1 MKKHMSEQRKKE
13 IMAAYLFLLPTLIG
27 YAIFIAGPTI
37 AAFTLSLC
45 KWDVLTPPNFT
56 GLSNFRRLLH
66 DARFLI
72 VLKNTLIFTAG
83 AVGLEI
89 IIGLIIA
96 LMINRGAPG
105 ILRYFFRTTYFFP
118 VIVSLASVS
127 IVWQFLLNTD
137 FGPINYYLGKLGFDR
152 IPWLSSSRWALLSVI
167 GLFAWKNMGFYM
179 ILFLAALQSVPRQ
192 LYEAAEID
200 GASSWQKFW
209 GITLSLI
216 TPTLFFAIVI
226 GLIGAFQLFDAPYIM
241 TEGGPG
247 DATRT
252 LVMYIY
258 LNGFRFLKMG
268 YAVSSSMVLLAII
281 LICTIF
287 QFGVGRKWVFYQ

>member
-1 MKKHMSEQRKKE
+1 MKKHMSQQRKKE

-72 VLKNTLIFTAG
+72 VLKNTLIFTAS
-83 AVGLEI
+83 AVSLEI

-152 IPWLSSSRWALLSVI
+152 IPWLSSSRWALPSVI
-167 GLFAWKNMGFYM
+167 GLFAWKNLGFYM

-268 YAVSSSMVLLAII
+268 YAVASSMVLLAII

>member
-45 KWDVLTPPNFT
+45 EWDVLTPPNFT

-152 IPWLSSSRWALLSVI
+152 IPWLSSSRWALPSII
-167 GLFAWKNMGFYM
+167 GLFAWKNLGFYM
-179 ILFLAALQSVPRQ
+179 VLFLAALQSVPRQ

-268 YAVSSSMVLLAII
+268 YAVSCSMVLLAII

>member
-1 MKKHMSEQRKKE
+1 MKKHMSQQRKKE
-13 IMAAYLFLLPTLIG
+13 IIAAYLFLLPTLIG

-56 GLSNFRRLLH
+56 GLDNFRRLLH
-66 DARFLI
+66 DTRFFI
-72 VLKNTLIFTAG
+72 ILKNTLIFTAS
-83 AVGLEI
+83 AVSLEI

-96 LMINRGAPG
+96 LMINRRMPSM
-105 ILRYFFRTTYFFP
+105 LRYFFRTTYFFP
-118 VIVSLASVS
+118 VIVSLASVA

-152 IPWLSSSRWALLSVI
+152 IPWISSSRWALLSI
-167 GLFAWKNMGFYM
+167 IALITWKNLGFFM

-209 GITLSLI
+209 CITLSLI
-216 TPTLFFAIVI
+216 TPALFFAIII

-241 TEGGPG
+241 TRGGPG

-258 LNGFRFLKMG
+258 LNGFRYLKMG
-268 YAVSSSMVLLAII
+268 YAVASSMVLLAII

>member
-45 KWDVLTPPNFT
+45 EWDVLTPPNFT

-152 IPWLSSSRWALLSVI
+152 IPWLSSSRWALPSII
-167 GLFAWKNMGFYM
+167 GLFAWKNLGFYM
-179 ILFLAALQSVPRQ
+179 VLFLAALQSVPRQ

-268 YAVSSSMVLLAII
+268 YAVASSMVLLAII

>member
-1 MKKHMSEQRKKE
+1 
-13 IMAAYLFLLPTLIG
+13 
-27 YAIFIAGPTI
+27 
-37 AAFTLSLC
+37 
-45 KWDVLTPPNFT
+45 
-56 GLSNFRRLLH
+56 
-66 DARFLI
+66 
-72 VLKNTLIFTAG
+72 TLIFTVG

-167 GLFAWKNMGFYM
+167 GLFAWKNLGFYM